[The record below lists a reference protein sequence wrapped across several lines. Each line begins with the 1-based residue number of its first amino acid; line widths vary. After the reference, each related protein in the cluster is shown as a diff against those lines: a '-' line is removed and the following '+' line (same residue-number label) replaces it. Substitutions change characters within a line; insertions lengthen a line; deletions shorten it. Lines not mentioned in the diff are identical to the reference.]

1 MLLHIALGKLDRM
14 HSVGV
19 FCGSSHG
26 HDPAFIEAAREL
38 GALIARRG
46 LRLVY
51 GGGKVGLMGEL
62 ADAALAAGGV
72 VVGVI
77 PQMLLDR
84 EVGHEGLTE
93 LEVVASMSQ
102 RKERMAELGDV
113 FIALPGGIGTLDELF
128 EVWTLSQLEQH
139 NKPCALLNINGFF
152 DPLLAFLDRAVDIGF
167 LRPRHR
173 ALLTV
178 ASDPQTLL
186 AGWGLMGTEGLA
198 LPNSIQIQ

>member
-1 MLLHIALGKLDRM
+1 MLLRIALGKLDCM

-152 DPLLAFLDRAVDIGF
+152 DPLVAFLDRAVEAGF

-178 ASDPQTLL
+178 AHDPLTLL
-186 AGWGLMGTEGLA
+186 VGWKLL
-198 LPNSIQIQ
+198 